1 MDGHQHQAL
10 SDEMLEREI
19 EAALGVEP
27 SPEFLP
33 RIRARIANERM
44 HKGWFWSWSWRL
56 AGAAAV
62 VAAVA
67 IVGLWT
73 MRDPAPA
80 RREAQ
85 ITSPVET
92 TTPSSQPAL
101 PAAAPVASSA
111 EAPKPG
117 SAPVV
122 RTASSA
128 ARRPVM
134 AQPEILISPDESA
147 ALQQLFAAISSR
159 RIETR
164 ALPDLASAL
173 KPPAPIEEI
182 VLEPITISP
191 LAAVEGE

>member
-134 AQPEILISPDESA
+134 AQPEILVSPDESA